1 MLELFIGCT
10 HTKLK
15 FNDLDQNSINV
26 IKGILEDKF
35 TVRDSSLSYNPL
47 VKRGIMTDK
56 RPFYND
62 EYQLIP
68 TGLIPYLKIYLKKEN
83 IEFKVNDTRK
93 FPEVDNEF
101 INQEE
106 IVMGDYIARDY
117 QAEALRIATKNSGNG
132 KGGINAVLKLSTGS
146 GKGMIAAML
155 CRAFPKAKI
164 LFVFDSID
172 LIDQTYRTFLE
183 EYGINESEVG
193 IIQGNRIEDDKR
205 IVLLSMQ
212 SYEKAFRIFRSIN
225 VICCDEAHT
234 TARTDTAEKIIYAC
248 QNASVKI
255 GLTATPEL
263 ENPYEQMRLFANIG
277 PVLYKREVKQQ
288 IEVNAISPVDVV
300 MYKIKQS
307 PVRIIGSWADIYDY
321 KTIESQKHKQ
331 NLINEGYSIITEDG
345 KEVARKFLEY
355 GDESNHYV
363 NNEERNELIA
373 KLAIKHK
380 RVLLI
385 FTRIDHGNKIFN
397 KINELAPDRAFI
409 VSGKDDISKRKEA
422 IQLLTEKEDSIVLA
436 SNIFSKGIDVRPI
449 ETVIMCSG
457 GKSSILVIQR
467 VGRALRKSPD
477 TKKTKA
483 KIIDFYD
490 ETLSKI
496 AAKQSEK
503 RQKIYEGLEVPVKI
517 ISA

>member
-83 IEFKVNDTRK
+83 IEFKVTDTRK

-172 LIDQTYRTFLE
+172 
-183 EYGINESEVG
+183 
-193 IIQGNRIEDDKR
+193 
-205 IVLLSMQ
+205 
-212 SYEKAFRIFRSIN
+212 
-225 VICCDEAHT
+225 
-234 TARTDTAEKIIYAC
+234 
-248 QNASVKI
+248 
-255 GLTATPEL
+255 
-263 ENPYEQMRLFANIG
+263 
-277 PVLYKREVKQQ
+277 
-288 IEVNAISPVDVV
+288 
-300 MYKIKQS
+300 
-307 PVRIIGSWADIYDY
+307 
-321 KTIESQKHKQ
+321 
-331 NLINEGYSIITEDG
+331 
-345 KEVARKFLEY
+345 
-355 GDESNHYV
+355 
-363 NNEERNELIA
+363 
-373 KLAIKHK
+373 
-380 RVLLI
+380 
-385 FTRIDHGNKIFN
+385 
-397 KINELAPDRAFI
+397 
-409 VSGKDDISKRKEA
+409 
-422 IQLLTEKEDSIVLA
+422 
-436 SNIFSKGIDVRPI
+436 
-449 ETVIMCSG
+449 
-457 GKSSILVIQR
+457 
-467 VGRALRKSPD
+467 
-477 TKKTKA
+477 
-483 KIIDFYD
+483 
-490 ETLSKI
+490 
-496 AAKQSEK
+496 
-503 RQKIYEGLEVPVKI
+503 
-517 ISA
+517 